1 MLLAALRPRAGQRH
15 QRGGRRGQRGR
26 PRWRGG
32 AAAPADRG
40 ARRPTPLTSRVPPL
54 ARAQALRSSV
64 AQVRLRRAGVWR
76 GPWRRPLRAAQAE
89 NFGGVRAAPSPP
101 ARRARPFIECLRRR
115 PRRAHPPAAAGP
127 PLPERAAAGRAPAR
141 RLCLAR
147 AARAPHCLRSGS
159 ADRFWSSGSDSPPRS
174 ACPARSGS
182 GVPVSGLSFP
192 APVHFAGSS
201 GDLPGSEARGR
212 SGVRTVGWRDF
223 GKSNFPAPWPQ
234 CLLSR
239 PTEWATNATQSSKS
253 TKVQRACRVLSGFRG

>member
-1 MLLAALRPRAGQRH
+1 M
-15 QRGGRRGQRGR
+15 
-26 PRWRGG
+26 
-32 AAAPADRG
+32 
-40 ARRPTPLTSRVPPL
+40 
-54 ARAQALRSSV
+54 
-64 AQVRLRRAGVWR
+64 WR

-223 GKSNFPAPWPQ
+223 GKSNFPVRKRRRPRGSSPPCVLLPSAVPRLPPHPRSPPTPERLPRPLPPPGLHGSAPACQGLPTADGF
-234 CLLSR
+234 LS
-239 PTEWATNATQSSKS
+239 PGEGGD
-253 TKVQRACRVLSGFRG
+253 SGA